1 MAGVGF
7 ISNQTAGKG
16 AIAALTGVLGLYMT
30 AAMWVEFNEALGV
43 FFGPSLGVIVG
54 TLIFLIYQDRKN
66 VKTFSYG
73 KNYSKSERTTL
84 VKDANGRYTQVESN
98 IEKGRNPVLFIAMLY
113 FAIILI
119 SEISRS
125 DLII

>member
-16 AIAALTGVLGLYMT
+16 AIAALTGLLGLYMT

-66 VKTFSYG
+66 VKTFSTG

-84 VKDANGRYTQVESN
+84 VKGADGRYTQVESN

-119 SEISRS
+119 SEISWS

>member
-1 MAGVGF
+1 MSGVGF

-16 AIAALTGVLGLYMT
+16 AIAALTGLLGLYMT

-66 VKTFSYG
+66 VKTFSTG

-84 VKDANGRYTQVESN
+84 VKGADGRYTQVESN
-98 IEKGRNPVLFIAMLY
+98 IEKGRNPVLFVAMLY

-119 SEISRS
+119 SEISWS

>member
-16 AIAALTGVLGLYMT
+16 AIAALTGLLGLYMT

-66 VKTFSYG
+66 VKTFSTG
-73 KNYSKSERTTL
+73 KNYRKSERTTL
-84 VKDANGRYTQVESN
+84 VKGADGRYTQVESN

-119 SEISRS
+119 SEISWS

>member
-16 AIAALTGVLGLYMT
+16 AIAALTGLLGLYMT

-66 VKTFSYG
+66 VKTFSTG

-84 VKDANGRYTQVESN
+84 VNGADGRYTQVESN
-98 IEKGRNPVLFIAMLY
+98 IEKGRNPVLFVAMLY

-119 SEISRS
+119 SEISWS

>member
-16 AIAALTGVLGLYMT
+16 AIAALTGLLGLYMT

-66 VKTFSYG
+66 VKTFSSG
-73 KNYSKSERTTL
+73 KNYSKAERTTL
-84 VKDANGRYTQVESN
+84 VKGADGRYTQVESN
-98 IEKGRNPVLFIAMLY
+98 IEKGRNPVLFVAMLY

-119 SEISRS
+119 SEISWS

>member
-16 AIAALTGVLGLYMT
+16 AIAALTGLLGLYMT

-98 IEKGRNPVLFIAMLY
+98 IEKGRNPVLFVAMLY

-119 SEISRS
+119 SEISWS

>member
-1 MAGVGF
+1 M
-7 ISNQTAGKG
+7 
-16 AIAALTGVLGLYMT
+16 TGLLGLYMT

-98 IEKGRNPVLFIAMLY
+98 IEKGRNPVLFVAMLY

-119 SEISRS
+119 SEISWS